1 MGRAAALI
9 LAAFAAGS
17 VLAQEPVIEAT
28 TATGEKVRL
37 MPNGHWEYADPV
49 KAEPQRKAREE
60 ELERERQGQGGL
72 FGVGRRIYPG
82 DKDYNRGTLN
92 PAKR

>member
-1 MGRAAALI
+1 MGRTAALI
-9 LAAFAAGS
+9 LAALASAS
-17 VLAQEPVIEAT
+17 VGAQEPSIEAT

-37 MPNGHWEYADPV
+37 LANGRWEYADPA
-49 KAEPQRKAREE
+49 KAEPQRKAREVE
-60 ELERERQGQGGL
+60 SERERTAQGGWL
-72 FGVGRRIYPG
+72 GFGRKVYEG